1 MAGDLQK
8 PCFCGTVK
16 TFDQC
21 CKPFLE
27 GSALPQ
33 TAEELMRSRYT
44 AYVLVNADYIIKTT
58 HPKTRYLH
66 KKSDILEWAN
76 DSEWLRLEVIAAQ
89 DNQVVFK
96 AYYRDKN
103 QQIITH
109 LENSLFERVDG
120 TWFYLTAV
128 FD

>member
-1 MAGDLQK
+1 MDAALKK
-8 PCFCGTVK
+8 PCFCGTDK
-16 TFDQC
+16 TFEHC

-27 GSALPQ
+27 GTSLPQ

-66 KKSDILEWAN
+66 KKSDILAWAN

-103 QQIITH
+103 QQIVTH
-109 LENSLFERVDG
+109 LENSLFERVGG
-120 TWFYLTAV
+120 TWYYLTAV

>member
-1 MAGDLQK
+1 MAVDLQK

-66 KKSDILEWAN
+66 KKRDIVEWAN
-76 DSEWLRLEVIAAQ
+76 DSEWLRLEVIATQ

-109 LENSLFERVDG
+109 LEHSLFERVDG
-120 TWFYLTAV
+120 IWFYVTAV